1 MNFNEYLVQN
11 EEENSDNINAEENA
25 LRMFQTSVAS
35 ALLTFS
41 DCKLDTLAERRF
53 ASRLVLIIKDI
64 SALLFLSHISSEITR
79 GFANGDEEVAMGLL
93 TDAIIESRRAYKS
106 GIFETG
112 KIIH

>member
-1 MNFNEYLVQN
+1 MVGMNNMNFNEYLVQN
-11 EEENSDNINAEENA
+11 EEESSDNINTEENA

-41 DCKLDTLAERRF
+41 DCKLDTLAERRL
-53 ASRLVLIIKDI
+53 A
-64 SALLFLSHISSEITR
+64 SALLFLSHLSSEITR

-106 GIFETG
+106 GIFETD